1 MKTIKEKPAVGKPW
15 TLDKNVRMP
24 PAAMRKAIER
34 ARDRAQ
40 EQTEQQN
47 QSSSN
52 YAIDRAEKMTTD
64 AVRMVGDGAK
74 DILRPKDR
82 SFDTERYA
90 QEPAGKQA
98 QQQNASCQSASRRRT
113 SQYSER
119 ASAERSASEASQRAA
134 RQSAAKQAQQTAS
147 ETQRAAIKTA
157 DRAVKASKQATKA
170 AAKAAEKTANAIK
183 TAEKASVKTAQAAGK
198 ATAKGTQAAAQR
210 AQAAARAAAQ
220 AARVA
225 AKLMVTV
232 AKAVAKAAAAM
243 AKAAAAAAKA
253 LVAWIAAGGWVVVLI
268 IIAVGAVAAIL
279 CTAFGVFFSD
289 EADPGKLKA
298 AIVDINTDFSND
310 LQARIDSLSTSGY
323 DAVNV
328 IYEGD
333 FDGDSFMVNN
343 WTDVLGV
350 YAVKTTTDEAAGDEV
365 LTVTPEKQQVL
376 ASTFLDMNT
385 VNIRTEVETNTTTI
399 IVDGEEVEETTTTLN
414 IFIDIQSMTYLEGAG
429 LYVFD
434 EGQMKILEELMSPQ
448 YYSFFAELIDVD
460 IYGGLTAA
468 DFATLVNDLPTGT
481 KGGAIAQAAISKV
494 GTPYS
499 VMDCSDLS
507 QYAYAQAGVSIPG
520 TSVTQAQ
527 YCYNNGYTIAASS
540 LQPGDLI
547 FWSKTVCS
555 CGRWNEVHHVGV
567 CIGNGRIVDASSS
580 KGRVV
585 LRDLWSSTNWQIV
598 MYARPHV

>member
-52 YAIDRAEKMTTD
+52 YAIDRAEEMTTD

-82 SFDTERYA
+82 SFDTERYT
-90 QEPAGKQA
+90 QESVGKQT
-98 QQQNASCQSASRRRT
+98 QQQSASRQCASRRRT

-119 ASAERSASEASQRAA
+119 ASAERSATEASQRAT
-134 RQSAAKQAQQTAS
+134 RQSAAKHAQQTANK
-147 ETQRAAIKTA
+147 TQRAAIKTA

-434 EGQMKILEELMSPQ
+434 EGQMEMLEELMSPQ

-585 LRDLWSSTNWQIV
+585 IRDLWSSTNWQIV

>member
-1 MKTIKEKPAVGKPW
+1 MKTIKEKPAVGKPR

-52 YAIDRAEKMTTD
+52 YAIDRAEEMTTD

-198 ATAKGTQAAAQR
+198 ATAKGTQAAAR
-210 AQAAARAAAQ
+210 GAQVAAR
-220 AARVA
+220 
-225 AKLMVTV
+225 
-232 AKAVAKAAAAM
+232 
-243 AKAAAAAAKA
+243 AAAKA
-253 LVAWIAAGGWVVVLI
+253 LVAWIAAGGWIVVLI

-279 CTAFGVFFSD
+279 CSAFGVFFSD

-547 FWSKTVCS
+547 FWSKTVCR

-567 CIGNGRIVDASSS
+567 YIGNGRIVDASSS

-585 LRDLWSSTNWQIV
+585 LRVLWSSTNWQIV

>member
-1 MKTIKEKPAVGKPW
+1 MKTIKEKPAMGKSR
-15 TLDKNVRMP
+15 TLEKNVRMP
-24 PAAMRKAIER
+24 PAAMQR

-52 YAIDRAEKMTTD
+52 YAIDRAEEMTTD

-82 SFDTERYA
+82 SFDTERYT
-90 QEPAGKQA
+90 QESVGKQT
-98 QQQNASCQSASRRRT
+98 QQQSASRQCASRRRT

-119 ASAERSASEASQRAA
+119 ASAERSATEASQRAT
-134 RQSAAKQAQQTAS
+134 RQSAAKHAQQTANK
-147 ETQRAAIKTA
+147 TQRAAIKTA

-434 EGQMKILEELMSPQ
+434 EGQMEMLEELMSPQ

-598 MYARPHV
+598 M

>member
-52 YAIDRAEKMTTD
+52 YAIDRAEEMTTD

-82 SFDTERYA
+82 SFDTERYT
-90 QEPAGKQA
+90 QESVGKQT
-98 QQQNASCQSASRRRT
+98 QQQSASRQCASRRRT

-119 ASAERSASEASQRAA
+119 ASAERSATEASQRAT
-134 RQSAAKQAQQTAS
+134 RQSAAKHAQQTANK
-147 ETQRAAIKTA
+147 TQRAAIKTA

-434 EGQMKILEELMSPQ
+434 EGQMEMLEELMSPQ

>member
-1 MKTIKEKPAVGKPW
+1 MKTIKEKPAVGKPR

-52 YAIDRAEKMTTD
+52 YAVDRAEEMVTD
-64 AVRMVGDGAK
+64 AARAAGDVAR

-82 SFDTERYA
+82 TFDTERYT
-90 QEPAGKQA
+90 QESVGKQT
-98 QQQNASCQSASRRRT
+98 QQQNASRQSANRRRT

-119 ASAERSASEASQRAA
+119 ASAERSASEAPQRAA

-147 ETQRAAIKTA
+147 EMRQSAVKTA
-157 DRAVKASKQATKA
+157 DRAVKAPKQATKA
-170 AAKAAEKTANAIK
+170 AAKIAEKTAKAIK
-183 TAEKASVKTAQAAGK
+183 AAEKASVKTAQAAGK
-198 ATAKGTQAAAQR
+198 ATAKGTQAAAR
-210 AQAAARAAAQ
+210 GAQAAARAAAQ

-225 AKLMVTV
+225 AKVMVTV

-243 AKAAAAAAKA
+243 AKAVAAAAKA
-253 LVAWIAAGGWVVVLI
+253 LVAWIAAGGWVAVLI

-279 CTAFGVFFSD
+279 CSAFGLFFSD
-289 EADPGKLKA
+289 EANPGKLKA

-310 LQARIDSLSTSGY
+310 LQARIDSLSTGGY

-328 IYEGD
+328 IYKGD

-414 IFIDIQSMTYLEGAG
+414 IFIDIQSMTYLEGAE

-434 EGQMKILEELMSPQ
+434 EGQMEMLEELMSPQ

-547 FWSKTVCS
+547 FWSKTVCR
-555 CGRWNEVHHVGV
+555 CGCWNEVHHVGV
-567 CIGNGRIVDASSS
+567 YIGNGRIVDASSS

>member
-52 YAIDRAEKMTTD
+52 YAIDRAEEMTTD

-82 SFDTERYA
+82 SFDTERYT
-90 QEPAGKQA
+90 QESVGKQT
-98 QQQNASCQSASRRRT
+98 QQQSASRQCASRRRT

-119 ASAERSASEASQRAA
+119 ASAERSATEASQRAT
-134 RQSAAKQAQQTAS
+134 RQSAAKHAQQTANK
-147 ETQRAAIKTA
+147 TQRAAIKTA

-434 EGQMKILEELMSPQ
+434 EGQMEMLEELMSPQ

-598 MYARPHV
+598 M